1 MLLAEERALVVR
13 YAQLMAK
20 RGLTRGAGGNVSI
33 RRGDRVAVTPSGVAY
48 DRMRPEDVVV
58 LDLAGAVV
66 QGALRPSSESGMHLA
81 CYRSRADLG
90 AVVHTHST
98 FATVVACLRRPL
110 PPVHY
115 LIGYAG
121 GTVPCIP
128 YLPFG
133 SAELAETAAE
143 AMRDANAVLLGG
155 HGLLCG
161 GPEIARA
168 FDTAE
173 QIEFVAELYYRTE
186 LLGGAPL
193 LDGEQ
198 LADVRARFENYG
210 QPSPSE
216 ARGD

>member
-1 MLLAEERALVVR
+1 
-13 YAQLMAK
+13 MAK
-20 RGLTRGAGGNVSI
+20 EIVMPKLGLTMTEGTIESWYKKEGEAVQEGEKLFSVST
-33 RRGDRVAVTPSGVAY
+33 DKLTNDVEATASGVLL
-48 DRMRPEDVVV
+48 RV
-58 LDLAGAVV
+58 L
-66 QGALRPSSESGMHLA
+66 
-81 CYRSRADLG
+81 
-90 AVVHTHST
+90 
-98 FATVVACLRRPL
+98 VA
-110 PPVHY
+110 
-115 LIGYAG
+115 AG

-198 LADVRARFENYG
+198 LADVRARFETYG